1 MSREE
6 RTAPLLR
13 TIIRVLCI
21 RVSNLAKRGIIFA
34 KRGIIFEFDNAAVMK
49 HLTFDLEASPF
60 FSQNGAVRDRAS
72 FAVVAR
78 RG

>member
-34 KRGIIFEFDNAAVMK
+34 KRGIFEFDNAAVMK